1 MRHALT
7 LFAVIVACGHS
18 QVRAQDEAIN
28 TAVEAPA
35 LDQDD
40 ELPVAQP
47 AEDLA
52 SDLDQD
58 AKAEEEPLARAE
70 PAVRPLAVSATLTD
84 RSIITGTL
92 IDSTAISIKTA
103 FGEASLPLSEVAGIR
118 FPAAEDSGTT
128 VVMLNGDSIS
138 GVTNLKFINVE
149 TTWGSA
155 KINGQ
160 SIGNLLFVPGLTW
173 KSTESLGGRRWIL
186 AEKSAA
192 QTQAQSTASVQPAAS
207 VPRSS
212 LNTPRSSLNTPSAGQ
227 RLPNS
232 APPVLG
238 TVPSN
243 RLPTPAPQII
253 YGR

>member
-1 MRHALT
+1 MRHT
-7 LFAVIVACGHS
+7 LCLFVAIAVCGQIRAS
-18 QVRAQDEAIN
+18 AQDEAIAR
-28 TAVEAPA
+28 AVEASPQSEVG
-35 LDQDD
+35 D
-40 ELPVAQP
+40 LPVARP
-47 AEDLA
+47 A
-52 SDLDQD
+52 SDLSPAPGQD
-58 AKAEEEPLARAE
+58 ADDLSPDTSDEPLARAE
-70 PAVRPLAVSATLTD
+70 PTVRPLAVSATLTD

-118 FPAAEDSGTT
+118 FPAADDSGTT

-160 SIGNLLFVPGLTW
+160 SIGNMLFVPGLTW

-192 QTQAQSTASVQPAAS
+192 QTQAQSTSSVQPASAN
-207 VPRSS
+207 VPRTS
-212 LNTPRSSLNTPSAGQ
+212 LSTPSTGQ
-227 RLPNS
+227 RLPS
-232 APPVLG
+232 STPGVIRTL
-238 TVPSN
+238 PSSQ
-243 RLPTPAPQII
+243 LPTPAPQII